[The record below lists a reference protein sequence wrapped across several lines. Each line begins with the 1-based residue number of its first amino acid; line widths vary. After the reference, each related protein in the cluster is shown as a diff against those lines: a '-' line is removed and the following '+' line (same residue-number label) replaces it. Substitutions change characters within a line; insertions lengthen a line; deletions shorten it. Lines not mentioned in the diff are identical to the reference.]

1 MKLPISAL
9 KTNYQC
15 LLYFADFSNYVASDP
30 IPLKTLKDLKLGQR
44 IVDLKL

>member
-1 MKLPISAL
+1 MIYLKRLGSA
-9 KTNYQC
+9 KTCDN
-15 LLYFADFSNYVASDP
+15 SNYVASDP

>member
-1 MKLPISAL
+1 MKLCYLYPIKEL
-9 KTNYQC
+9 NI
-15 LLYFADFSNYVASDP
+15 ADYSNYVASDP